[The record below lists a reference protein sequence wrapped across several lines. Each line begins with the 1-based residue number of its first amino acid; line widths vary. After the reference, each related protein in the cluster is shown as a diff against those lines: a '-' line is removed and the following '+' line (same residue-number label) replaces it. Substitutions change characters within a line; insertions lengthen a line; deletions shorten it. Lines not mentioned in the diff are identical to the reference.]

1 MNKTLSDPGAELVAP
16 GNGATADAAANTEYV
31 QDVPYT
37 WSFFR
42 YQSPLLMNYA
52 AALNGFAA
60 PALDRGF
67 SYCDLGCGNGV
78 TVNLLAA
85 AYPQGRF
92 VGVDFN
98 PEHIDNARAFAEAA
112 GIENAEFVGASF
124 ADYCAAGPPD
134 FDHMAMHGVY
144 SWVGVDVRAQIRA
157 LVDSSLK
164 PGGLL
169 YASYNTLPGWAELMP
184 LWKMIQS
191 YTAHLETDSISK
203 TKFGLNQPAFLRAN
217 NAQYFQQHPSAGRYL
232 DGLRAREPHHVAHE
246 FCNDAFEPLYFI
258 DVARGFQTLGL
269 SYAGTAK
276 LHRNNRRNIISE
288 RFLSHVAEA
297 GGPLEAESR

>member
-78 TVNLLAA
+78 TVNLLARRLSPGPVRRRRFQPRAYRQRPCLCRGRRHRECRVRWRIIRRLLRRRSAGLRPYGDAWRLQLGWGGCARPDQGAGRQQPETRRPALRLLQHPARLGGIDA
-85 AYPQGRF
+85 ALE
-92 VGVDFN
+92 DD
-98 PEHIDNARAFAEAA
+98 PELYS
-112 GIENAEFVGASF
+112 AS
-124 ADYCAAGPPD
+124 GNG
-134 FDHMAMHGVY
+134 FD
-144 SWVGVDVRAQIRA
+144 
-157 LVDSSLK
+157 
-164 PGGLL
+164 
-169 YASYNTLPGWAELMP
+169 
-184 LWKMIQS
+184 
-191 YTAHLETDSISK
+191 LE

-217 NAQYFQQHPSAGRYL
+217 NAQYFHSTPAPADISMGYGPANRTMWRTSSATTPSNHCISSTWRGDSRHW
-232 DGLRAREPHHVAHE
+232 GCPMREPPN
-246 FCNDAFEPLYFI
+246 F
-258 DVARGFQTLGL
+258 
-269 SYAGTAK
+269 TATTAAT
-276 LHRNNRRNIISE
+276 SSPSV
-288 RFLSHVAEA
+288 F
-297 GGPLEAESR
+297 